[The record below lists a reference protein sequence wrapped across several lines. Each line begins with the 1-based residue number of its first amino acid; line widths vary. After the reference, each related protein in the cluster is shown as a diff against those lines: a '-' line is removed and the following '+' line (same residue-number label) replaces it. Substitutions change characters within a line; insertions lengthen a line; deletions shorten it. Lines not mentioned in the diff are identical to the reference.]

1 MTDKKL
7 TTSDIAATDT
17 EAVRRD
23 RDATVVRTGENRTPA
38 ESRTPT
44 ADAHRGIDD
53 APGPLFENPDA
64 GGYRTRWSA
73 IQTGFVDE
81 PRKAVEEADTLVAEV
96 MKRLAESFAEERK
109 RLESQW
115 ERSDQVSTEDLRLA
129 MRRYRSFFER
139 LLSL

>member
-1 MTDKKL
+1 M
-7 TTSDIAATDT
+7 
-17 EAVRRD
+17 
-23 RDATVVRTGENRTPA
+23 
-38 ESRTPT
+38 
-44 ADAHRGIDD
+44 
-53 APGPLFENPDA
+53 
-64 GGYRTRWSA
+64 
-73 IQTGFVDE
+73 DE

-96 MKRLAESFAEERK
+96 MKRLAEVFATERT